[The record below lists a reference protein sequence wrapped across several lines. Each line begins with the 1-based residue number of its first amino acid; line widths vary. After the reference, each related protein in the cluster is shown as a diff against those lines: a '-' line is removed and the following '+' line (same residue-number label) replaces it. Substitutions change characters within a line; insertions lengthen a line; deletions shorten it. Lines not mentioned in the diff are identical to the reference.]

1 MASEL
6 YAKEFMEMKERFAAI
21 GFELV
26 GTKSDSGKVE
36 FYLVKEIS
44 KS

>member
-1 MASEL
+1 MEALES
-6 YAKEFMEMKERFAAI
+6 YAKDWMETKRKFAAI

-26 GTKSDSGKVE
+26 GTKSE
-36 FYLVKEIS
+36 TEHMLYFVKEKI